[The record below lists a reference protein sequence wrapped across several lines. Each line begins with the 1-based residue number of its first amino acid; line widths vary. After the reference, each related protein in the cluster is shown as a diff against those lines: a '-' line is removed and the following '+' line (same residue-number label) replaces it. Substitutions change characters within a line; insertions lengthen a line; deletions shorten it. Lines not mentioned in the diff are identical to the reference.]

1 MAELR
6 TIEKQYK
13 DDLERQKMEIIAFWL
28 ENSNDQSWERLAEAV
43 RRLGGHKFL
52 VSKLENDFCSSE
64 VKSKQPGIS
73 GIT

>member
-1 MAELR
+1 
-6 TIEKQYK
+6 
-13 DDLERQKMEIIAFWL
+13 MEIIAFWL

-43 RRLGGHKFL
+43 RRLGGHDCL

-64 VKSKQPGIS
+64 VRESKQPGIS